1 MLDSSKALI
10 HSKVKIKNLTLDK
23 EMSFTLVADAEADI
37 TNGKLS
43 VKSPIGNGILGKK
56 VGDIVDIAIPNG
68 KLQLEILEI
77 SR

>member
-1 MLDSSKALI
+1 
-10 HSKVKIKNLTLDK
+10 
-23 EMSFTLVADAEADI
+23 MSFTLVADAEADI

-56 VGDIVDIAIPNG
+56 VGDLVDIAIPNG